1 MLDHIYKYREESEKK
16 RRKRE
21 GGGGGGSRNATRR
34 FILQKIEN
42 DLRLDWPGGSNATLL
57 ERSHIVTDVTSICHA
72 QNAVTYGDKGC
83 FLLCVKTE
91 F

>member
-1 MLDHIYKYREESEKK
+1 MLDHISKYREESEKK
-16 RRKRE
+16 RCKRGG

-42 DLRLDWPGGSNATLL
+42 DLRLDWPGGSNAILL
-57 ERSHIVTDVTSICHA
+57 ERSHIFRDVTSICYV
-72 QNAVTYGDKGC
+72 QYGDKGC

>member
-1 MLDHIYKYREESEKK
+1 MKKK
-16 RRKRE
+16 RRKRGGGGWGE
-21 GGGGGGSRNATRR
+21 GGGVSRNATRR

-57 ERSHIVTDVTSICHA
+57 ERSHIFRDVTSICYV
-72 QNAVTYGDKGC
+72 QYGDKGC